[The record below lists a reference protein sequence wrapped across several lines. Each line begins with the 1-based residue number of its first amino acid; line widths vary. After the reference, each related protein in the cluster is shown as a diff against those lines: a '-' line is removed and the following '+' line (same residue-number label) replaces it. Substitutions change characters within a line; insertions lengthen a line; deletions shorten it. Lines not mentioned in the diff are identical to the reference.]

1 MKGPSTNTSICE
13 LQFSTGPQ
21 SNIVQYVKMSHST
34 YNLQLFDF
42 DGGTNCIIT
51 VVTVDST
58 CSSITSHDS
67 SITDKNIKFCNT

>member
-21 SNIVQYVKMSHST
+21 SNTVQYVKMSHST
-34 YNLQLFDF
+34 YSLQLFDF

-58 CSSITSHDS
+58 YSSITYTHY
-67 SITDKNIKFCNT
+67 IT